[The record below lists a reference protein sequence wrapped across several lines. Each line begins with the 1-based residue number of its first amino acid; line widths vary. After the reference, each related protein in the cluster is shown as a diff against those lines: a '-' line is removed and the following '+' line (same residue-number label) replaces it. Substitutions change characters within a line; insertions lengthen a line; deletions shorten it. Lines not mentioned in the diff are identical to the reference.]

1 MRRNGALRRH
11 PRRGKVAPVR
21 RKAATRGLALA
32 GAALLASS
40 AGAQVP
46 ESAGA
51 AAASPAAVAR
61 LAVET
66 EVERLVSGGEEDGAQ
81 VRLLP
86 LDSAPAAGEE
96 LIYTVSFVN
105 LGTVAATDVR
115 ITQPIPAEVRL
126 VAGSAAAP
134 RAELLYSIDGGRSF
148 GWPEELSVDDGN
160 GGQRRAD
167 ADAYTHVRWRLDGP
181 IEPGSRGFVRF
192 RAVVR

>member
-21 RKAATRGLALA
+21 HKAATRGLALA
-32 GAALLASS
+32 GAALLAWP
-40 AGAQVP
+40 AWAQVQG
-46 ESAGA
+46 SAGA
-51 AAASPAAVAR
+51 AAASPAR

-66 EVERLVSGGEEDGAQ
+66 EVERLVAGGEEDGGQ

-86 LDSAPAAGEE
+86 LESAPAAGEE

-105 LGTVAATDVR
+105 LGPVAATDVR

-192 RAVVR
+192 RAVAR